1 MEFGFGFSWYSIDYI
16 FMIVTQSS
24 EIVVY
29 MSAKLRAGI
38 VIIIMIIII
47 IIIIMIIIAMIII
60 FIQGR
65 SHSKWFSVRPCGEY
79 YDLCSKNVI
88 SYTE

>member
-1 MEFGFGFSWYSIDYI
+1 MEFSFGFSWYSIDYI

-47 IIIIMIIIAMIII
+47 TIIIMIIIIMIIIAMIII
-60 FIQGR
+60 FIQGA
-65 SHSKWFSVRPCGEY
+65 
-79 YDLCSKNVI
+79 I
-88 SYTE
+88 TQ

>member
-29 MSAKLRAGI
+29 MPAKLRAGI

-47 IIIIMIIIAMIII
+47 IIIIIMIIIIMIIIAMIII
-60 FIQGR
+60 FIQGA
-65 SHSKWFSVRPCGEY
+65 
-79 YDLCSKNVI
+79 I
-88 SYTE
+88 TQ

>member
-29 MSAKLRAGI
+29 MPAKLRAGI

-47 IIIIMIIIAMIII
+47 IIIIIIMIIIIMIIIAMIII
-60 FIQGR
+60 FIQGA
-65 SHSKWFSVRPCGEY
+65 
-79 YDLCSKNVI
+79 I
-88 SYTE
+88 TQ

>member
-47 IIIIMIIIAMIII
+47 TIIIMIIIAMIII
-60 FIQGR
+60 FIEGAITQ
-65 SHSKWFSVRPCGEY
+65 
-79 YDLCSKNVI
+79 
-88 SYTE
+88 

>member
-1 MEFGFGFSWYSIDYI
+1 
-16 FMIVTQSS
+16 MIVTQSL

-38 VIIIMIIII
+38 VIITMIIIITIIII

-60 FIQGR
+60 SIQGA
-65 SHSKWFSVRPCGEY
+65 
-79 YDLCSKNVI
+79 I
-88 SYTE
+88 TQ

>member
-47 IIIIMIIIAMIII
+47 IIIMIIIAMIII

>member
-1 MEFGFGFSWYSIDYI
+1 MEFVFGFSWYSIDYI

-38 VIIIMIIII
+38 VIITMIIIITIIITI

-60 FIQGR
+60 SIQGA
-65 SHSKWFSVRPCGEY
+65 
-79 YDLCSKNVI
+79 I
-88 SYTE
+88 TQ

>member
-24 EIVVY
+24 EIVLY

-47 IIIIMIIIAMIII
+47 MIIIAMIII
-60 FIQGR
+60 FIQGA
-65 SHSKWFSVRPCGEY
+65 
-79 YDLCSKNVI
+79 I
-88 SYTE
+88 TQ